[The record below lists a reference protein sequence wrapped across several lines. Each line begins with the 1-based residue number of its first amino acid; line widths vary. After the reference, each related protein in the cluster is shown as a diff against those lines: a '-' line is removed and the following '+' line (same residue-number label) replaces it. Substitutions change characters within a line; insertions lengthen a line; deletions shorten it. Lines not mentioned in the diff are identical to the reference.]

1 MSNCLVIFHKQL
13 GDLVLIEPA
22 LRRLAE
28 TGNNTVDLI
37 TRSGFLPLNSL
48 MPYVNFRSKP
58 SVKRYDTLWCFD
70 DRPKSAFFSFL
81 SRARKKRLLVNPGAS
96 IQWYHPKIFPTI
108 LAPDLGR
115 SHISEYYWK
124 HAAEVNR
131 GNFRPPQLGTPPKEW
146 ACPISSRNY
155 LHVNPTSGW
164 KSKNW
169 SPEKWAMTINRL
181 AEHGIGPVVMTSGT
195 QDWQMSHCA
204 AICRRLNRPI
214 ESFAG
219 KTSIENYL
227 WIIWNAKAVVTVD
240 GSASHIAA
248 AFKRK
253 CVTLFGHTSATCL
266 HRETTYSK
274 AVVIEKILRA
284 QSPRLFLLPHEPVI
298 KAVVKLWE
306 GSP

>member
-1 MSNCLVIFHKQL
+1 
-13 GDLVLIEPA
+13 
-22 LRRLAE
+22 
-28 TGNNTVDLI
+28 
-37 TRSGFLPLNSL
+37 
-48 MPYVNFRSKP
+48 
-58 SVKRYDTLWCFD
+58 
-70 DRPKSAFFSFL
+70 
-81 SRARKKRLLVNPGAS
+81 
-96 IQWYHPKIFPTI
+96 
-108 LAPDLGR
+108 
-115 SHISEYYWK
+115 
-124 HAAEVNR
+124 
-131 GNFRPPQLGTPPKEW
+131 
-146 ACPISSRNY
+146 
-155 LHVNPTSGW
+155 
-164 KSKNW
+164 
-169 SPEKWAMTINRL
+169 
-181 AEHGIGPVVMTSGT
+181 MTSGT

-274 AVVIEKILRA
+274 AVLTEKILGA
-284 QSPRLFLLPHEPVI
+284 QLPRLFLLPDEPVI
-298 KAVVKLWE
+298 KAVVNIWE